1 MGTFQAVID
10 GAAPWQNGK
19 TERHGSWLK
28 TRLEE
33 ELQSGQTIVRSSI
46 ELETLAQLVTSHKNR
61 WFHRGGYSPY
71 QLVFGV
77 NPRVPLELLSDD
89 HMIIAGADD
98 AGVDPFE
105 ADGPAA
111 EFARAHAIRQRAREL
126 CIASNLKDRVRLSLS
141 HNMHQQKQWAP
152 NQCVYVWR
160 KFPGTGGG
168 HTTRARWIGPG
179 LVIMQQ
185 GNTVWVSMRARI
197 WKCSSDQLRSASH
210 LETLGAELT
219 KAQGLEDILNQT
231 KSKQAGAVDVAAE
244 GPPERDAWSQPAV
257 PEGEASPAL
266 PDVGVL
272 QQQQEST
279 IEQARLPALPEDEA
293 INIGHGM
300 IRQILPQPIVGDSPG
315 ARELARTFPRQHSQA
330 TQEEPNV
337 EPVPS
342 DASDSTDSSKR
353 RKTITGPPEPQVEV
367 RQRVADLES
376 KRLEREALR
385 FLKRLDR
392 EERQQSRGSAA
403 SSSSAALPSSAAQ
416 PVSGPSTTPV
426 DLEESAPIPDDQD
439 DDLLSFFDVCPS
451 KEDILEKGSLPF
463 CEMSISQDSERPS
476 FLAKPTKAKNSEFDM
491 KQATPEEIKG
501 FEASD
506 LKEWEAILS
515 MGSVRVLSKE
525 ESLKV
530 IANSPERVITS
541 RMIRRKKPVPGVG
554 NFKFKSRWCLHGHQD
569 PDSMSGSFQVFSP
582 MPSCESITLFFQIA
596 INEQLLVCFL
606 DIQNAFC
613 QADRLDRPQGKLYA
627 VPCSGLKIPK
637 ERLIEII
644 APIYG
649 LDDSPLRWHRTLINF
664 FQGLGFEKSLL
675 EPCWLVKRV
684 RGKIVAQILIEVDD
698 LNVAATPEYLD
709 TLQTALKARFI
720 FGKWEEGTADFAGRH
735 VSVRPDKVIMHQ
747 EKYILEKLHPVR
759 LAKGRLSDRASEL
772 SHEEFEDFR
781 SMLYKV
787 NWVAHQTRP
796 EAAGIVSIL
805 ASRLKNA
812 TVHDVS
818 CLNKLI
824 SHLRGTASQ
833 PSVLHKFNNRDMVFI
848 AASDAGGVDGKPI
861 GELDNLQDTVQGAW
875 IILCADRVPS
885 ASSKTKVSILSWRS
899 AKLKRRVTSTLAS
912 EALAFSQALGELE
925 WLQVMF
931 MDIVHGNI
939 NREDWTESVLPF
951 IGVLKDSSQLRTHIH
966 EDMQEQCT
974 ITDAKSLFDSLKK
987 ENPTSR
993 QDRRTSIE
1001 IAIIIESMQRSK
1013 SVLRWS
1019 PHPRMIADVLTKDD
1033 IGKSNGALEEL
1044 LRTGTL
1050 ALWDEE
1056 DELARRRENPRSK
1069 ARSKRAARQFRA
1081 DSSGLLGEGQLNNLM
1096 NHVSSYFTRS
1106 DHEHA
1111 SISNLS

>member
-1 MGTFQAVID
+1 MVDAFLKGIRWARPHEFHGWNAPIFEDEDEDQRFGEDDIAESGQGGVAAPQTPSPARSTTAKITTKQKDTIYKLHVNTGHLPVPQMLAMLKAAGARDEVRDYVKNEFHCLQCMKQQKPVPHKKATFPKSFTFNKLVGIDYFFISFLGKTHAFLNVICMGTNLQQVALLPGYVGGPPNARDTWNLFSKLWLQPFGLPETLICDQGSEFKGHFERALEQVGTFQAVID

-33 ELQSGQTIVRSSI
+33 ELQSGQTIVQSSI
-46 ELETLAQLVTSHKNR
+46 EPETLAQLVTSHKNR

-98 AGVDPFE
+98 AGADPFE

-152 NQCVYVWR
+152 NQWVYVWR

-197 WKCSSDQLRSASH
+197 WKCSSNQLRSASH

-219 KAQGLEDILNQT
+219 KAQGLEDILNQA

-244 GPPERDAWSQPAV
+244 GPPERDAWSQPAA

-266 PDVGVL
+266 PDVESL
-272 QQQQEST
+272 QQQQE
-279 IEQARLPALPEDEA
+279 QARLPPVPEDEV

-300 IRQILPQPIVGDSPG
+300 IRQILPQPVVGDSPG
-315 ARELARTFPRQHSQA
+315 AREPTRTFPRQHSQA

-353 RKTITGPPEPQVEV
+353 RKTITGPPEPRVEV

-392 EERQQSRGSAA
+392 EERQQSRETA

-416 PVSGPSTTPV
+416 PVSGPGTTPT
-426 DLEESAPIPDDQD
+426 DLEESAPIPDAQD

-506 LKEWEAILS
+506 LKEWEAILN

-569 PDSMSGSFQVFSP
+569 PDSMSGSFQVFSS

-627 VPCSGLKIPK
+627 VPCSGLKIPQ
-637 ERLIEII
+637 EQLIEII

-649 LDDSPLRWHRTLINF
+649 LDDSPLRWHRALINF
-664 FQGLGFEKSLL
+664 FQGLGFEKNHFWSH
-675 EPCWLVKRV
+675 
-684 RGKIVAQILIEVDD
+684 
-698 LNVAATPEYLD
+698 
-709 TLQTALKARFI
+709 
-720 FGKWEEGTADFAGRH
+720 AG
-735 VSVRPDKVIMHQ
+735 
-747 EKYILEKLHPVR
+747 
-759 LAKGRLSDRASEL
+759 
-772 SHEEFEDFR
+772 
-781 SMLYKV
+781 
-787 NWVAHQTRP
+787 W
-796 EAAGIVSIL
+796 
-805 ASRLKNA
+805 
-812 TVHDVS
+812 
-818 CLNKLI
+818 
-824 SHLRGTASQ
+824 
-833 PSVLHKFNNRDMVFI
+833 
-848 AASDAGGVDGKPI
+848 
-861 GELDNLQDTVQGAW
+861 
-875 IILCADRVPS
+875 
-885 ASSKTKVSILSWRS
+885 
-899 AKLKRRVTSTLAS
+899 
-912 EALAFSQALGELE
+912 
-925 WLQVMF
+925 
-931 MDIVHGNI
+931 
-939 NREDWTESVLPF
+939 
-951 IGVLKDSSQLRTHIH
+951 
-966 EDMQEQCT
+966 
-974 ITDAKSLFDSLKK
+974 
-987 ENPTSR
+987 
-993 QDRRTSIE
+993 
-1001 IAIIIESMQRSK
+1001 
-1013 SVLRWS
+1013 
-1019 PHPRMIADVLTKDD
+1019 
-1033 IGKSNGALEEL
+1033 
-1044 LRTGTL
+1044 
-1050 ALWDEE
+1050 
-1056 DELARRRENPRSK
+1056 
-1069 ARSKRAARQFRA
+1069 
-1081 DSSGLLGEGQLNNLM
+1081 
-1096 NHVSSYFTRS
+1096 
-1106 DHEHA
+1106 
-1111 SISNLS
+1111 